1 MRLEEL
7 IGKTITNIFQ
17 VLEYESYG
25 LDKGECF
32 VELDNN
38 IIIDIPYSF
47 DGEVR
52 TKDLDEKAISIF
64 NDLSDDPIYHVNRE
78 GRSIKEIADK
88 YVVTKLT
95 LLQKMKYYFLFGKI
109 PSVQRKP
116 IKEYESYKIEWKKNK
131 LKYIKGSVIKDLI
144 IFGEDDE
151 KAFLE
156 LDNGYFI
163 SETNF
168 SMNGT
173 GRIGINLYEKL
184 SDITTRKGNNFK
196 RISDQKN

>member
-1 MRLEEL
+1 M
-7 IGKTITNIFQ
+7 
-17 VLEYESYG
+17 
-25 LDKGECF
+25 
-32 VELDNN
+32 
-38 IIIDIPYSF
+38 
-47 DGEVR
+47 
-52 TKDLDEKAISIF
+52 
-64 NDLSDDPIYHVNRE
+64 
-78 GRSIKEIADK
+78 ADK
-88 YVVTKLT
+88 YAVTKLT

-109 PSVQRKP
+109 PAVQRKA
-116 IKEYESYKIEWKKNK
+116 IKEYEPYKIEWKENK

-196 RISDQKN
+196 RISNQRK